1 MYVFKCFSFK
11 QTNKIPKTPLDL
23 RDTDHWLRACLVFTR
38 GPGFLPQHHK
48 NKMKTRL
55 LLSSVDSGFKDT

>member
-48 NKMKTRL
+48 NNENKTPLEFCRQW
-55 LLSSVDSGFKDT
+55 F